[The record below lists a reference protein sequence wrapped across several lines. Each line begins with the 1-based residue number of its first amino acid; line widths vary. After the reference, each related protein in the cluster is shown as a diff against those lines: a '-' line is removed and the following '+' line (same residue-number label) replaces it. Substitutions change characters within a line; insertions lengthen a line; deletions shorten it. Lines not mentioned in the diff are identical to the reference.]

1 MSLWLIF
8 FLHNYKGLIRILN
21 TLAIS
26 TNNTNT
32 DNGIYNK
39 EFESDYLN
47 MSDSEFHKT
56 LRGAIRDLIKRKEN
70 GEIFK
75 WDKTFVETVVKPYF
89 PELFEEI
96 QKQMN

>member
-1 MSLWLIF
+1 FSCGDLIIPKDRNLARS
-8 FLHNYKGLIRILN
+8 FLHHY
-21 TLAIS
+21 
-26 TNNTNT
+26 T
-32 DNGIYNK
+32 DFI
-39 EFESDYLN
+39 
-47 MSDSEFHKT
+47 